1 MQTKKNTTLQLKR
14 NRLKRQLKE
23 LEESIR
29 QIEIELSHVQNVSI
43 PSGMS
48 LSFESSWSIRPSDRE
63 F

>member
-14 NRLKRQLKE
+14 NRLKRHLKE

-43 PSGMS
+43 PSGIVVT
-48 LSFESSWSIRPSDRE
+48 F
-63 F
+63 